1 MIDILLESRLKP
13 HLTFDAVVSKTPEWW
28 ARHYQIDRVVTDLSQ
43 LFKGVS
49 DNEFLPCDGITAQC
63 YTFSRSTA
71 YCVTRIDFCPSSYF
85 NVATFSLRSILSLVN
100 TLSIKESSSVPS

>member
-1 MIDILLESRLKP
+1 MIDMLLKSRLKP
-13 HLTFDAVVSKTPEWW
+13 HLSFDPVITKAPEWR
-28 ARHYQIDRVVTDLSQ
+28 ARHYQISRIVLDLSQ
-43 LFKGVS
+43 LFKGVP
-49 DNEFLPCDGITAQC
+49 DNEFLPCDRITALC